1 MKFALALVA
10 IGVVFTAA
18 PVLAQPAPS
27 VPSAAQMPRLPGPYG
42 PQVTLAQARAIVDAA
57 HREARTRNLRMAFTV
72 VQPSGE
78 PILLEVMDG
87 TQYASIEVAQKKART
102 AARFRR
108 STKAFADAVAAG
120 NLGILSVQEAI
131 AVEGGVP
138 LVAKGL
144 VIGGLG
150 VSGGTAVEDGQVAAA
165 ALANVKLD

>member
-1 MKFALALVA
+1 MKFALALLA
-10 IGVVFTAA
+10 AGTALA
-18 PVLAQPAPS
+18 AQPALAQPAPAA
-27 VPSAAQMPRLPGPYG
+27 PSATQMPRLPGPYG
-42 PQVTLAQARAIVDAA
+42 PQVTLAQARGIVDAA
-57 HREARTRNLRMAFTV
+57 HKDARARGLRMAFTV

-108 STKAFADAVAAG
+108 PTKAFADAVTAG
-120 NLGILSVQEAI
+120 NLGILTVGEAI

-138 LVAKGL
+138 IVVNGL

-150 VSGGTAVEDGQVAAA
+150 ISGGTGQEDGAVAAA
-165 ALANVKLD
+165 ALASVKLD